1 MSWQSRLM
9 PMIIILGVVMM
20 TVLLQDCW
28 LRLLIVQQSTKSWL
42 NTERVITY
50 SDKTTTFLLTL
61 TNQNVSPQ
69 PEEADVSLRSR
80 ESRSALFTIH
90 LHQPCCS
97 ISRGQHSTID
107 LPSKG
112 VRQKQTGCTSALL
125 GDRVV

>member
-50 SDKTTTFLLTL
+50 FDKTTTFLLTL
-61 TNQNVSPQ
+61 TKQNVSPQ
-69 PEEADVSLRSR
+69 PEEADASLRSR

-97 ISRGQHSTID
+97 VSREQHSQQSIFPQKVFGKNK
-107 LPSKG
+107 LV
-112 VRQKQTGCTSALL
+112 VRQHF
-125 GDRVV
+125 

>member
-28 LRLLIVQQSTKSWL
+28 LRLLIVQQSTKSWP

-50 SDKTTTFLLTL
+50 FDKTTTFLLTL
-61 TNQNVSPQ
+61 TTQNVSPQ
-69 PEEADVSLRSR
+69 PEEADASLGSR

-97 ISRGQHSTID
+97 VSREQHSQQSIFPQKVFGKNK
-107 LPSKG
+107 LI
-112 VRQKQTGCTSALL
+112 VRQHF
-125 GDRVV
+125 

>member
-69 PEEADVSLRSR
+69 PEEADVSLGSR

-97 ISRGQHSTID
+97 VSREQHSQQSIFPQKVFGKNK
-107 LPSKG
+107 LV
-112 VRQKQTGCTSALL
+112 VRQHF
-125 GDRVV
+125 

>member
-9 PMIIILGVVMM
+9 PVIIILGVVMM

-61 TNQNVSPQ
+61 TKQNVSPQ
-69 PEEADVSLRSR
+69 PEEADASLGSR

-90 LHQPCCS
+90 LRQPCCS
-97 ISRGQHSTID
+97 VSREQHSQQSIFPQKVFGKNK
-107 LPSKG
+107 LV
-112 VRQKQTGCTSALL
+112 VRQHF
-125 GDRVV
+125 

>member
-50 SDKTTTFLLTL
+50 FDKTTTFLLTL
-61 TNQNVSPQ
+61 TTQNVSPQ

-97 ISRGQHSTID
+97 VSREQHSQQSIFPQKVFGKNK
-107 LPSKG
+107 LV
-112 VRQKQTGCTSALL
+112 VRQHF
-125 GDRVV
+125 

>member
-50 SDKTTTFLLTL
+50 FDKTTTFLLTL
-61 TNQNVSPQ
+61 TTQNVSPQ

-97 ISRGQHSTID
+97 VSREQHSSIH
-107 LPSKG
+107 LPSKAIQ
-112 VRQKQTGCTSALL
+112 QKQTGCTSALL
-125 GDRVV
+125 GDGVV

>member
-50 SDKTTTFLLTL
+50 FDKTTTFLLTL
-61 TNQNVSPQ
+61 TKQNVSPQ

-97 ISRGQHSTID
+97 VSREQHSSIH
-107 LPSKG
+107 LPSKAI
-112 VRQKQTGCTSALL
+112 RQKQTGCTSALL

>member
-9 PMIIILGVVMM
+9 PVIIILGVVMM

-61 TNQNVSPQ
+61 TKQNVSPQ
-69 PEEADVSLRSR
+69 PEEADASLGSR

-97 ISRGQHSTID
+97 VSREQHSQQSIFPQKVFGKNK
-107 LPSKG
+107 LV
-112 VRQKQTGCTSALL
+112 VRQHF
-125 GDRVV
+125 

>member
-28 LRLLIVQQSTKSWL
+28 LRLLIVQQSTKSWP

-50 SDKTTTFLLTL
+50 FDKTTTFLLTL
-61 TNQNVSPQ
+61 TTQNVSPQ

-97 ISRGQHSTID
+97 VSREQHSQQSIFPQKVFGKNK
-107 LPSKG
+107 LV
-112 VRQKQTGCTSALL
+112 VRQHF
-125 GDRVV
+125 

>member
-9 PMIIILGVVMM
+9 PMIIILEVVMM

-50 SDKTTTFLLTL
+50 FDKTTTFLLTL
-61 TNQNVSPQ
+61 TTQNVSPQ

-97 ISRGQHSTID
+97 VSREQHSQQSIFPQKVFGKNK
-107 LPSKG
+107 LV
-112 VRQKQTGCTSALL
+112 VRQHF
-125 GDRVV
+125 

>member
-50 SDKTTTFLLTL
+50 FDKTTTFLLTL
-61 TNQNVSPQ
+61 TTQNVSPQ
-69 PEEADVSLRSR
+69 PEEADVSLGSR

-97 ISRGQHSTID
+97 VSREQHSQQSIFPQKVFGKNK
-107 LPSKG
+107 LV
-112 VRQKQTGCTSALL
+112 VRQHF
-125 GDRVV
+125 

>member
-50 SDKTTTFLLTL
+50 FDKTTTFLLTL
-61 TNQNVSPQ
+61 TTQNVSPQ

-97 ISRGQHSTID
+97 VSREQHSSIH
-107 LPSKG
+107 LPSKAI
-112 VRQKQTGCTSALL
+112 RQKQTGCTSALL
-125 GDRVV
+125 GDGVV

>member
-50 SDKTTTFLLTL
+50 FDKTTTFLLTL
-61 TNQNVSPQ
+61 TTQNVSPQ
-69 PEEADVSLRSR
+69 PEEADASLRSR

-97 ISRGQHSTID
+97 VSREQHSQQSIFPQKVFGKNK
-107 LPSKG
+107 LV
-112 VRQKQTGCTSALL
+112 VRQHF
-125 GDRVV
+125 